1 MAVGL
6 FFDGVGVTQAQ
17 CDQVRTTVLPG
28 DRLAPGMLSFA
39 AGPSEVGWCVVTL
52 WESDEAVQRFFA
64 ATLGPALQQ
73 AGIALQPRRFQV
85 LTALGYAAP
94 IGAVG
99 APTAAE

>member
-39 AGPSEVGWCVVTL
+39 AGPSDVGWCVVTI

-64 ATLGPALQQ
+64 AELGPALQR
-73 AGIALQPRRFQV
+73 AGIAIQPRRFQV
-85 LTALGYAAP
+85 LTALGYQAA
-94 IGAVG
+94 IGAAG
-99 APTAAE
+99 TPIAAE